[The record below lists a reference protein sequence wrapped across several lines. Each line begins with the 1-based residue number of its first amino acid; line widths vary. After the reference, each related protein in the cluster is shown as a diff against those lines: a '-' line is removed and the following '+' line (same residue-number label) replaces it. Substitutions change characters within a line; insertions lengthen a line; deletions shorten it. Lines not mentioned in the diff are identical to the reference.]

1 MRYVTSKQQIHES
14 KGVQEMNDTKKPKN
28 GNSSIMAE
36 EIYVKDDY
44 KVFAFNLK
52 DSEMKRLVSVYVEDP
67 YGNRSRPKDIPR
79 GDVLNK
85 KNFANFLYNL
95 DGNWLEEDISA
106 ISKKLKEFVR
116 APKPDMIQQDIFS
129 YNIYDDL
136 VEYIKNNVEN
146 PEDNPFANVIIHK
159 RWGGCIRPNE
169 FNKFVAGHPS
179 KMKRIEILRW
189 LEVREELV
197 TDKERNDK
205 EIKIKGRNIRFIV
218 IKMPKDKI
226 KKKKEAA

>member
-1 MRYVTSKQQIHES
+1 MSK
-14 KGVQEMNDTKKPKN
+14 TKELQN
-28 GNSSIMAE
+28 GNSFIKAE
-36 EIYVKDDY
+36 EIYLKDNY

-52 DSEMKRLVSVYVEDP
+52 DSELNRLVSVYVEDP

-116 APKPDMIQQDIFS
+116 APKPDLIQQDIFS

-136 VEYIKNNVEN
+136 VEYIKNNGEN
-146 PEDNPFANVIIHK
+146 PEDNPFANVIIHQ